1 MIRMACWGW
10 ISGYMGAP
18 ETFFIDSKG
27 IIPLSPRGDINP
39 ENWASTLK
47 PIFDAMK

>member
-1 MIRMACWGW
+1 DLGV
-10 ISGYMGAP
+10 YGAP

-27 IIPLSPRGDINP
+27 IIRYRHVGDINP